1 MVLDKVA
8 EERRIGA
15 VAGDGL
21 DHVVEVADAAA
32 GGFKGVEKLPVAA
45 CVSDGL
51 EKLEKGGCTW
61 GS

>member
-45 CVSDGL
+45 
-51 EKLEKGGCTW
+51 
-61 GS
+61 